1 MNTLAKKVVV
11 LDDDDRIAKLV
22 IEAVNQVGFTGE
34 SANNFESFKEIL
46 SRNQPDLILID
57 LVMPKVDG
65 ILVLRYLASQNCTS
79 NILLMSGFDLKVVQ
93 TAERLGVSLGLSV
106 EGVLSKPV
114 PFSLLKSEIKR
125 AASSNDSISETDLRT
140 VVANQEIDV
149 HLQPKVRLSPPP
161 SAGNKLADN
170 VLGVEIGG
178 TTYEV
183 VGFEALARW
192 QLSDGSFV
200 PPSIFIPMA
209 EEIDLIQS
217 LTETI
222 YQNVVKLLGKWNR
235 LGYHLT
241 AAINISPRLMGN
253 LDLPD
258 LLVETAISEG
268 VATEQII
275 LELTESATMADA
287 DHIMEVL
294 TRFRLKGFGLSID
307 DFGTGYSSLIQLYR
321 MPFTEMKV
329 DKSFVDDMKSSEEA
343 QTIIRSIVNLGHN
356 LGMKICAEGVEDL
369 PVGMALAELTCD
381 YAQGY
386 YYSRP
391 QRAADFEALLNIT

>member
-1 MNTLAKKVVV
+1 
-11 LDDDDRIAKLV
+11 
-22 IEAVNQVGFTGE
+22 
-34 SANNFESFKEIL
+34 
-46 SRNQPDLILID
+46 
-57 LVMPKVDG
+57 
-65 ILVLRYLASQNCTS
+65 
-79 NILLMSGFDLKVVQ
+79 
-93 TAERLGVSLGLSV
+93 
-106 EGVLSKPV
+106 
-114 PFSLLKSEIKR
+114 
-125 AASSNDSISETDLRT
+125 
-140 VVANQEIDV
+140 
-149 HLQPKVRLSPPP
+149 
-161 SAGNKLADN
+161 
-170 VLGVEIGG
+170 
-178 TTYEV
+178 
-183 VGFEALARW
+183 
-192 QLSDGSFV
+192 
-200 PPSIFIPMA
+200 MA

-275 LELTESATMADA
+275 VELTESATMADA

-391 QRAADFEALLNIT
+391 QRAADLEALLKIT